1 MQIDTDEW
9 LPLVD
14 AGKIAGLDRTTAL
27 RLARSL
33 GIVQNFFGVNVI
45 RLTDVETLKQNRRKP
60 GNPNWIESWEGAA
73 ADGAKGTPAR
83 IAKREPR
90 TGKR

>member
-1 MQIDTDEW
+1 MKIDTDEW
-9 LPLVD
+9 IALAD
-14 AGKIAGLDRTTAL
+14 ACKLAGIPQPTGYRMAK
-27 RLARSL
+27 RL
-33 GIVQNFFGVNVI
+33 GIVENFFGVACI
-45 RLTDVETLKQNRRKP
+45 LKRDVSTLEKNRRTP

-83 IAKREPR
+83 IAKRSPR

>member
-1 MQIDTDEW
+1 MQIETDEW

-14 AGKIAGLDRTTAL
+14 AGKQVGLERTTAL

-33 GIVQNFFGVNVI
+33 GIVENFFGVNVI
-45 RLTDVETLKQNRRKP
+45 RLSDVETLKQNRRRP

>member
-1 MQIDTDEW
+1 MQIETDEW
-9 LPLVD
+9 LPATE
-14 AGKIAGLDRTTAL
+14 AGKLAGIDKTTTL

-45 RLTDVETLKQNRRKP
+45 RLTDVETLKQNRRRP

-83 IAKREPR
+83 TAKRASRPA
-90 TGKR
+90 KR

>member
-1 MQIDTDEW
+1 MKIETDEW
-9 LPLVD
+9 LPAIE
-14 AGKIAGLDRTTAL
+14 AGKLAGLDKTTTL

-33 GIVQNFFGVNVI
+33 GIVHTFFGVNVI
-45 RLTDVETLKQNRRKP
+45 RLSDVSTLAENRRKP

-83 IAKREPR
+83 IAKRAPR
-90 TGKR
+90 TGER

>member
-1 MQIDTDEW
+1 MQIETDEW
-9 LPLVD
+9 MPLVD
-14 AGKIAGLDRTTAL
+14 AGKQVGLERTTAL

-33 GIVQNFFGVNVI
+33 GIVHAFFGVNVI
-45 RLTDVETLKQNRRKP
+45 RLSDVATLANNRRKP
-60 GNPNWIESWEGAA
+60 GNPNWIESREGAA

>member
-1 MQIDTDEW
+1 MQIETDEW

-14 AGKIAGLDRTTAL
+14 AGKLVGLERTTAL

-33 GIVQNFFGVNVI
+33 GIVQTFFGVNVI
-45 RLTDVETLKQNRRKP
+45 RLSDVSTLANNRRKP

-83 IAKREPR
+83 IAKRAPR
-90 TGKR
+90 TGER

>member
-1 MQIDTDEW
+1 MKIETDEW

-14 AGKIAGLDRTTAL
+14 AGKLAGLERTTAL

-33 GIVQNFFGVNVI
+33 GIVQTFFGVNVV
-45 RLTDVETLKQNRRKP
+45 RLADVETLKQNRRRP
-60 GNPNWIESWEGAA
+60 GNPNWIDSWEGAA

-83 IAKREPR
+83 IAKRAPR

>member
-1 MQIDTDEW
+1 MKIDTDEW
-9 LPLVD
+9 LPLID
-14 AGKIAGLDRTTAL
+14 AGKLAGLERTTAL

-33 GIVQNFFGVNVI
+33 GIVHTFFGVNVI
-45 RLTDVETLKQNRRKP
+45 RLSDVKTLAENRRKP

-83 IAKREPR
+83 IAKRAPR
-90 TGKR
+90 AAKR